1 VRSGSAKK
9 KLLGLLG
16 GLALA
21 LILLIWVFYNTDKT
35 EVWAA
40 IQGVSLPL
48 LLLVPICNMVHNC
61 FRSWRWRVLLSPVRP
76 QLPFWSLFY
85 AIVLGYGANIVVP
98 GRIGE
103 LVRPAV
109 LSAKEKISLGA
120 TMGSMLPDRLLDL
133 ISAAILFAVGLSL
146 VGFDGARADIRSS
159 TVIGGLTLMVIVLA
173 FPALVF
179 LLVDRFKTS
188 ISIWVES
195 KDGVVQWLG
204 RSMLSIASGV
214 EAIGNLRLIPK
225 LVALSGLMWI
235 FIVLGIWFGLKA
247 CSISLSLPQVMVLL
261 PLLVVGFA
269 LPTPGGAGGYHASMT
284 FGLVGLFGVDKS
296 HAAATS
302 IVLHLV
308 ITVAALLIAAACLSF
323 DRMKLA
329 DLSSLLKNP
338 ELLDKK

>member
-1 VRSGSAKK
+1 MRSGSAKK

-16 GLALA
+16 GVALA
-21 LILLIWVFYNTDKT
+21 LILLIWVLYNTDQA

-48 LLLVPICNMVHNC
+48 LLLVPICNLVHNC
-61 FRSWRWRVLLSPVRP
+61 FRSWRWRVLLSPVR
-76 QLPFWSLFY
+76 QRLPFWSLFY
-85 AIVLGYGANIVVP
+85 AIALGYGANIVVP

-120 TMGSMLPDRLLDL
+120 TVGSMLPDRLLDL
-133 ISAAILFAVGLSL
+133 LSAAALFAVGLSL
-146 VGFDGARADIRSS
+146 VGLDVAKVDAHSNP
-159 TVIGGLTLMVIVLA
+159 VIGGLTLMAIVIVV
-173 FPALVF
+173 PSLVF
-179 LLVDRFKTS
+179 LLVDRFRTS
-188 ISIWVES
+188 ISTWVES
-195 KDGVVQWLG
+195 KDGFLYWLG

-214 EAIGNLRLIPK
+214 EAIGNIRLIPK
-225 LVALSGLMWI
+225 LIALSGLMWM
-235 FIVLGIWFGLKA
+235 FIVLGVWFGLKA
-247 CSISLSLPQVMVLL
+247 CAISLSFPQVMVLL
-261 PLLVVGFA
+261 PVLIVGFA

-284 FGLVGLFGVDKS
+284 FGLVNLFGVDKS

-302 IVLHLV
+302 IVLHLA
-308 ITVAALLIAAACLSF
+308 ITVGALLVSAACLSF